1 MAAAG
6 REFHRR
12 GWLTGTSGNFSVLL
26 ARKPL
31 RICVTAN
38 GLEKYGLDETNFLEL
53 DEDAEI
59 LEGFGKPS
67 AETLMHLTMYR
78 FLPRARA
85 ILHTHSVWGTILSDV
100 LFQEGAVTIEGYEIM
115 KGLSG
120 VKTHEHREVVPVV
133 ENSQDHIALSHVVEN
148 VLRDN
153 HGIHGVY
160 LRRHGL
166 YGWGETVGAAR
177 RHTEILEFLFEVT
190 ARQLK

>member
-1 MAAAG
+1 
-6 REFHRR
+6 
-12 GWLTGTSGNFSVLL
+12 
-26 ARKPL
+26 
-31 RICVTAN
+31 
-38 GLEKYGLDETNFLEL
+38 
-53 DEDAEI
+53 
-59 LEGFGKPS
+59 
-67 AETLMHLTMYR
+67 
-78 FLPRARA
+78 
-85 ILHTHSVWGTILSDV
+85 V

-120 VKTHEHREVVPVV
+120 VKTHEHREIVPVV

-166 YGWGETVGAAR
+166 YAWGETVGAAR
-177 RHTEILEFLFEVT
+177 RHVEILEYLFEVT